1 MSNKP
6 GSFWD
11 LFGND
16 DKDKKDDELEK
27 KMKNMNL
34 EEWKKEEVRKGHADI
49 TDFEE
54 DDRDDDDYYGEDDD

>member
-11 LFGND
+11 LFSN
-16 DKDKKDDELEK
+16 DKDKKDEELEK
-27 KMKNMNL
+27 KMFNMNL
-34 EEWKKEEVRKGHADI
+34 EEWEKEEVRKGHADI
-49 TDFEE
+49 ADFEE